1 MSPREA
7 ANIHPEKHNILVFL
21 SNTLFPPFYVPFP
34 SLFPISKNG
43 RYLGGTWEEHGRN
56 VFVSPSLLLR
66 FPIDTKAKFYRRQSE
81 VLSKIYRTPIEDL
94 SNTYRTSIEHLSN
107 IYRRHIED
115 LSKMGWR
122 GSGEG
127 VEEEFGYKVT
137 KSRSL
142 IFTFL
147 VVSVT

>member
-43 RYLGGTWEEHGRN
+43 RYLGGTWEELGRYLGGT
-56 VFVSPSLLLR
+56 FSFHLR
-66 FPIDTKAKFYRRQSE
+66 YFFAFQSIPKRSSIEDKAKFYRRSIE
-81 VLSKIYRTPIEDL
+81 HLSKIYRTPIEHL
-94 SNTYRTSIEHLSN
+94 SNTYRTSIED
-107 IYRRHIED
+107 I
-115 LSKMGWR
+115 SKMGWR